1 MEKPMQHPK
10 SLMVVDDDDGI
21 REMLAKYFRN
31 NGFSV
36 TTAESLSQF
45 EDKLALAPVDLI
57 ILDLVLGDGNGLE
70 GCKNLRMKGDKT
82 PIILLTASHEEIDRI
97 LGLEMGADDYMGKPF
112 SPRELLARVNAVLRR
127 TQSGEVEQHEPAPP
141 VFEFDG
147 FRMDCGAMSLT
158 RGGEPVDLTST
169 EFELLGI
176 LVSRPRRVLSRE
188 FIFEELHGRVGD
200 SSDRSIDVLMS
211 RIRKK
216 MTGVGGSEHM
226 VKTIRNGGYQFT
238 EKVNR
243 VDGDAA

>member
-1 MEKPMQHPK
+1 MQHPK
-10 SLMVVDDDDGI
+10 SLMVVDDDDEI

-36 TTAESLSQF
+36 TTAASLAQF
-45 EDKLALAPVDLI
+45 EDRLALTPVDI
-57 ILDLVLGDGNGLE
+57 IVLDLNLGDGNGLD

-127 TQSGEVEQHEPAPP
+127 THIEDGEPQEPVPP
-141 VFEFDG
+141 SYEFDG
-147 FRMDCGAMSLT
+147 FKMDFGAMSLL

-176 LVSRPRRVLSRE
+176 LVSRPQRVLSRE
-188 FIFEELHGRVGD
+188 FIFEELHGREGA

-216 MTGVGGSEHM
+216 MTGAGGSESM
-226 VKTIRNGGYQFT
+226 VKTVRNGGYQFT

-243 VDGDAA
+243 LDGEAA